1 MSCAAATAVMR
12 WATLTQ
18 TRGAADKEVD
28 PKGVD
33 RVKGNHGE
41 GAVQGAGPRGQVTI
55 PGQDLVGGGV
65 RGLKGNAMQSLLLV
79 KLHYYIC

>member
-1 MSCAAATAVMR
+1 MR

-55 PGQDLVGGGV
+55 PGQDLVGGGGAWV
-65 RGLKGNAMQSLLLV
+65 KGECNAESITGKTSLLHLLN
-79 KLHYYIC
+79 KYEH